1 MKDTGQFIIET
12 LNEVNQFI
20 KEFKNRVGNPAEI
33 EKFFLNGCCYWF
45 AKILDERFKWKGS
58 IVYDI
63 QNNHFLY
70 KIVDC
75 YFDIRG
81 LISNQSNDNIVIW
94 DDYLYIDST
103 HYNRIL
109 KDCVYFI

>member
-1 MKDTGQFIIET
+1 MKETGQFVLET
-12 LNEVNQFI
+12 IKEVTQFI
-20 KEFKNRVGNPAEI
+20 EEFKNRAGNPKEI
-33 EKFFLNGCCYWF
+33 ENFFLNGCCYWF
-45 AKILDERFKWKGS
+45 AKILDERFKWQGS
-58 IVYDI
+58 IVYNI
-63 QNNHFLY
+63 QDNHFLY

-81 LISNQSNDNIVIW
+81 LIKNQDDENIVNW
-94 DDYLYIDST
+94 DDYVYTDST